1 MCVSLT
7 DLSVSSQAINKV
19 VFEMSEEGAE
29 PQDKIQEAGI
39 PLKLSI
45 NRPFFFSV
53 IEGTSNAILML
64 GKITNP
70 TL

>member
-1 MCVSLT
+1 MCASLT
-7 DLSVSSQAINKV
+7 ELSVSSQAINKV
-19 VFEMSEEGAE
+19 MFEMSEDGAD
-29 PQDKIQEAGI
+29 PQDKIQEGGV

-45 NRPFFFSV
+45 DRPFFFSV
-53 IEGTSNAILML
+53 VDGDSDAILML